1 MMDIEMLEKKGEA
14 TCHKESIVAVERQKD
29 YKIGI
34 GMRINKKEVKKF
46 FVAIQVSLGINEDCS
61 IDIGSLER
69 RVRALRLLDS
79 NGYTLCYGGNG
90 SIYCELKIEREKLQK
105 KVEELQILLSA
116 YLGEEAVDS

>member
-1 MMDIEMLEKKGEA
+1 MMDIDELEKKVEE
-14 TCHKESIVAVERQKD
+14 TCHKESIMAVEKNKD

-34 GMRINKKEVKKF
+34 GLRINKKKENKF
-46 FVAIQVSLGINEDCS
+46 FVAIQVSLGFNDDCS
-61 IDIGSLER
+61 VDIGSLEK

-90 SIYCELKIEREKLQK
+90 SIYCELKVKRANLEK

-116 YLGEEAVDS
+116 YLGEVADDN